1 MKRKLPIIL
10 GIIQLFVAISA
21 LPTGYSMMV
30 QPDGSD
36 LGMTVDLLK
45 GSPFSDFF
53 IPGIF
58 LFTVNGLFNLVSAIF
73 SFYRFK
79 YTYLLGFLLGT
90 AMVIWISVQVYSVGL
105 NHFLQPTY
113 FVIGLIEITLSIW
126 LYKLVGCHIAETQ
139 ASSIIE

>member
-10 GIIQLFVAISA
+10 GIIQLFVAIGA
-21 LPTGYSMMV
+21 LPAGYSMMV

-36 LGMTVDLLK
+36 LGMTVDLLT
-45 GSPFSDFF
+45 GSPFSDFL

-58 LFTVNGLFNLVSAIF
+58 LFTVNGLFNMVSAIF
-73 SFYRFK
+73 SFYRFN

-105 NHFLQPTY
+105 NHILQPIY
-113 FVIGLIEITLSIW
+113 FIIGLIETSLSIW
-126 LYKLVGCHIAETQ
+126 LYKLVGKQ
-139 ASSIIE
+139 QL

>member
-10 GIIQLFVAISA
+10 GVIQLFVALGA
-21 LPTGYSMMV
+21 LPAGYSMMV

-36 LGMTVDLLK
+36 LGMTVDLLA

-58 LFTVNGLFNLVSAIF
+58 LFTVNGLFNLISAIL

-105 NHFLQPTY
+105 NHILQPIY
-113 FVIGLIEITLSIW
+113 FVIGLVEMSLSIW
-126 LYKLVGCHIAETQ
+126 LYRLVKLKTK
-139 ASSIIE
+139 